1 MSNAKSIYYTV
12 LAGIA
17 AIGGVASQYLGGWD
31 QLTQLLAWAM
41 AIDYLTGALCAAVW
55 HKSPKTATGGYESRA
70 GFKGLIRKGVIIL
83 IVMIAAELDKL
94 ANTTAMRTATILFF
108 AANDGMSILE
118 NLGIMG
124 VPYPPALKNA
134 FEVLRRKSED
144 KGDGDDK
151 DGGTPQMST
160 VDTPDEAEEDEY
172 KPQHEL
178 PGDPYAE
185 LKEDMDYKDVSGL
198 LDEEDE

>member
-1 MSNAKSIYYTV
+1 MSNAKGIYYTI
-12 LAGIA
+12 LAA
-17 AIGGVASQYLGGWD
+17 LATVGGVASQYLGGWD

-41 AIDYLTGALCAAVW
+41 AIDYITGALCAAVW

-94 ANTTAMRTATILFF
+94 AGTTAMRTATILFF

-134 FEVLRRKSED
+134 FEVLRRKSGD
-144 KGDGDDK
+144 KGDGDD
-151 DGGTPQMST
+151 TPQMST
-160 VDTPDEAEEDEY
+160 LDTSPETEEDEY
-172 KPQHEL
+172 QPLHEL

-198 LDEEDE
+198 LDEDD

>member
-1 MSNAKSIYYTV
+1 MNSAKSIYYTV

>member
-1 MSNAKSIYYTV
+1 MSNARSIYFTV
-12 LAGIA
+12 LAGLA
-17 AIGGVASQYLGGWD
+17 AVGGVASQYLGGWD

-41 AIDYLTGALCAAVW
+41 GIDYLTGALCAAVW

-70 GFKGLIRKGVIIL
+70 GFKGLIRKGVIVL

-94 ANTTAMRTATILFF
+94 AGTTAMRTATILFF

-144 KGDGDDK
+144 KGEGDGD
-151 DGGTPQMST
+151 TPQMST
-160 VDTPDEAEEDEY
+160 VDTPAEDDY
-172 KPQHEL
+172 QPLHDL
-178 PGDPYAE
+178 PGDPYAD

-198 LDEEDE
+198 LDEDD

>member
-1 MSNAKSIYYTV
+1 MNSAKSIYFTV
-12 LAGIA
+12 LAGLA
-17 AIGGVASQYLGGWD
+17 AVGGIASQYLGGWD
-31 QLTQLLAWAM
+31 QLTKLLAWAM

-70 GFKGLIRKGVIIL
+70 GFKGLIRKGVIVL

-94 ANTTAMRTATILFF
+94 AGTTAMRTATILFF

-134 FEVLRRKSED
+134 FEVLRRKSDD
-144 KGDGDDK
+144 KGDSD
-151 DGGTPQMST
+151 PAPHEPT
-160 VDTPDEAEEDEY
+160 VDTPSSEEY
-172 KPQHEL
+172 KPLHDL

-198 LDEEDE
+198 LDDEE

>member
-1 MSNAKSIYYTV
+1 MSNARSIYYTV

-70 GFKGLIRKGVIIL
+70 GFKGLIRKGVIVL

-94 ANTTAMRTATILFF
+94 AGTTAMRTATILFF

-160 VDTPDEAEEDEY
+160 VDTPSAEEY

-185 LKEDMDYKDVSGL
+185 LKENMDYKDVSGL
-198 LDEEDE
+198 LDEDD

>member
-1 MSNAKSIYYTV
+1 MNSAKSIYYTV

-70 GFKGLIRKGVIIL
+70 GFKGLIRKGVIVL

-94 ANTTAMRTATILFF
+94 AGTTAMRTATILFF

-160 VDTPDEAEEDEY
+160 VDTPDEVEEDEY

>member
-1 MSNAKSIYYTV
+1 MSNAKSIYYTI
-12 LAGIA
+12 LAA
-17 AIGGVASQYLGGWD
+17 LATVGGVASQYLGGWD

-94 ANTTAMRTATILFF
+94 AGTTAMRTATILFF

-151 DGGTPQMST
+151 DGG
-160 VDTPDEAEEDEY
+160 DT
-172 KPQHEL
+172 
-178 PGDPYAE
+178 
-185 LKEDMDYKDVSGL
+185 
-198 LDEEDE
+198 

>member
-1 MSNAKSIYYTV
+1 MNSAKSIYYTV

-70 GFKGLIRKGVIIL
+70 GFKGLIRKGVIVL

-94 ANTTAMRTATILFF
+94 AGTTAMRTATILFF

>member
-1 MSNAKSIYYTV
+1 MNTAKSIYYTV

-55 HKSPKTATGGYESRA
+55 HKSPKTPTGGYESRA
-70 GFKGLIRKGVIIL
+70 GFKGLVRKGVIIL

-198 LDEEDE
+198 LDEDD

>member
-1 MSNAKSIYYTV
+1 MNTAKSIYYTV

-198 LDEEDE
+198 LDEED

>member
-1 MSNAKSIYYTV
+1 MNSAKSIYYTV

-70 GFKGLIRKGVIIL
+70 GFKGLIRKGVIVL

-94 ANTTAMRTATILFF
+94 AGTTAMRTATILFF
-108 AANDGMSILE
+108 SANDGMSILE

-198 LDEEDE
+198 LDEED

>member
-1 MSNAKSIYYTV
+1 MNTAKSIYYTV

-94 ANTTAMRTATILFF
+94 AGTTAMRTATILFF

-151 DGGTPQMST
+151 DGGTPQMSR

-198 LDEEDE
+198 LDEDD

>member
-12 LAGIA
+12 LAGLA

-144 KGDGDDK
+144 KGDGSDD
-151 DGGTPQMST
+151 GTPRMST
-160 VDTPDEAEEDEY
+160 VDTPAEEDEY
-172 KPQHEL
+172 RPQHEL

-198 LDEEDE
+198 LDEDD

>member
-1 MSNAKSIYYTV
+1 MNSAKSIYYTV

-70 GFKGLIRKGVIIL
+70 GFKGLIRKGVIVL

-94 ANTTAMRTATILFF
+94 AGTTAMRTATILFF

-198 LDEEDE
+198 LDEDD

>member
-1 MSNAKSIYYTV
+1 MSNAKGIYYTV
-12 LAGIA
+12 LAGLA

-144 KGDGDDK
+144 KGNGSDD
-151 DGGTPQMST
+151 GTPQMST
-160 VDTPDEAEEDEY
+160 VDTPAEEDEY
-172 KPQHEL
+172 RPQHEL

-198 LDEEDE
+198 LDEDD

>member
-1 MSNAKSIYYTV
+1 MSNARGIYYTV
-12 LAGIA
+12 LAA
-17 AIGGVASQYLGGWD
+17 LATVGGVAAQYLGGWD
-31 QLTQLLAWAM
+31 QLTKLLAWAM

-94 ANTTAMRTATILFF
+94 AGTAAMRTATILFF

-144 KGDGDDK
+144 KGDGDA
-151 DGGTPQMST
+151 TPQMST
-160 VDTPDEAEEDEY
+160 VDTPAEEDEY
-172 KPQHEL
+172 QPQHTL
-178 PGDPYAE
+178 PSDPYAE
-185 LKEDMDYKDVSGL
+185 LKEDMDYKDHSGL
-198 LDEEDE
+198 LDEDE

>member
-1 MSNAKSIYYTV
+1 MNTAKSIYYTV

-198 LDEEDE
+198 LDEDD

>member
-1 MSNAKSIYYTV
+1 MNTAKSIYYTV
-12 LAGIA
+12 LAGLA

-172 KPQHEL
+172 RPQHEL

>member
-1 MSNAKSIYYTV
+1 MSNARSIYFTV
-12 LAGIA
+12 LAGLA
-17 AIGGVASQYLGGWD
+17 AVGGVASQYLGGWD

-41 AIDYLTGALCAAVW
+41 GIDYLTGALCAAVW

-70 GFKGLIRKGVIIL
+70 GFKGLIRKGVIVL

-94 ANTTAMRTATILFF
+94 AHTTAMRTATILFF

-144 KGDGDDK
+144 KGEDEGGGD
-151 DGGTPQMST
+151 TPQMST
-160 VDTPDEAEEDEY
+160 VDTPAEDDY
-172 KPQHEL
+172 QPLHDL

-198 LDEEDE
+198 LDEDD

>member
-1 MSNAKSIYYTV
+1 MGNAKSIYFTV
-12 LAGIA
+12 LAGLA
-17 AIGGVASQYLGGWD
+17 TVGGIASQYLGGWD
-31 QLTQLLAWAM
+31 QLTKLLAWAM

-70 GFKGLIRKGVIIL
+70 GFKGLIRKGVIVL

-94 ANTTAMRTATILFF
+94 AGTTAMRTATILFF

-144 KGDGDDK
+144 KGNGSDD
-151 DGGTPQMST
+151 DTPQMST
-160 VDTPDEAEEDEY
+160 VDTPAEEDEY

-198 LDEEDE
+198 LDEDD

>member
-1 MSNAKSIYYTV
+1 MNSAKSIYYTV

-70 GFKGLIRKGVIIL
+70 GFKGLIRKGVIVL

-94 ANTTAMRTATILFF
+94 AGTTAMRTATILFF

-144 KGDGDDK
+144 KGDDK

-160 VDTPDEAEEDEY
+160 VDTHQEEY
-172 KPQHEL
+172 QPQHDL
-178 PGDPYAE
+178 PGDPYAD
-185 LKEDMDYKDVSGL
+185 LKEDLGYEDLDVDA
-198 LDEEDE
+198 LDGMPDEDS

>member
-1 MSNAKSIYYTV
+1 MSNAKSIYYTI
-12 LAGIA
+12 LAA
-17 AIGGVASQYLGGWD
+17 LATVGGVASQYLGGWD

-94 ANTTAMRTATILFF
+94 AGTTAMRTATILFF

-144 KGDGDDK
+144 KGDGDD
-151 DGGTPQMST
+151 TPQMST
-160 VDTPDEAEEDEY
+160 LDTPSAEEY

-178 PGDPYAE
+178 PGDPYAD
-185 LKEDMDYKDVSGL
+185 LKEDMDYKDYSGL
-198 LDEEDE
+198 LDGDEDT

>member
-1 MSNAKSIYYTV
+1 MNTAKSIYYTV

-144 KGDGDDK
+144 KGDGDDE

-160 VDTPDEAEEDEY
+160 VGTPDEAEEDEY
-172 KPQHEL
+172 KPQHGL

-185 LKEDMDYKDVSGL
+185 LKEAMDYKDVSGL
-198 LDEEDE
+198 LDEDD

>member
-1 MSNAKSIYYTV
+1 MNTAKSIYYTV

-160 VDTPDEAEEDEY
+160 VDTPDEVEEDEY

>member
-1 MSNAKSIYYTV
+1 MNSAKSIYYTV

-55 HKSPKTATGGYESRA
+55 HKSPKTPTGGYESRA
-70 GFKGLIRKGVIIL
+70 GFKGLIRKGVIVL

-94 ANTTAMRTATILFF
+94 AGTTAMRTATILFF

-160 VDTPDEAEEDEY
+160 VDTPAETEEDEY

>member
-1 MSNAKSIYYTV
+1 MNTAKSIYYTV

-70 GFKGLIRKGVIIL
+70 GFKGLIRKGVIVL

-94 ANTTAMRTATILFF
+94 AGTTAMRTATILFF

-118 NLGIMG
+118 NLGIIG

-144 KGDGDDK
+144 KGNGSDD
-151 DGGTPQMST
+151 DTPQMST
-160 VDTPDEAEEDEY
+160 VDTPAEEDEY

-198 LDEEDE
+198 LDEDD

>member
-1 MSNAKSIYYTV
+1 MNSAKSIYYTV

-70 GFKGLIRKGVIIL
+70 GFKGLIRKGVIVL

-94 ANTTAMRTATILFF
+94 AGTTAMRTATILFF

-160 VDTPDEAEEDEY
+160 VDTPDEDEEDEY

>member
-1 MSNAKSIYYTV
+1 MSNAKGIYYTI
-12 LAGIA
+12 LAA
-17 AIGGVASQYLGGWD
+17 LATVGGVASQYLGGWD

-41 AIDYLTGALCAAVW
+41 AIDYITGALCAAVW

-94 ANTTAMRTATILFF
+94 AGTTAMRTATILFF

-134 FEVLRRKSED
+134 FEVLRRKSGD
-144 KGDGDDK
+144 KGDGDD
-151 DGGTPQMST
+151 TPQMST
-160 VDTPDEAEEDEY
+160 LDTSPAEEY
-172 KPQHEL
+172 KPQHDL
-178 PGDPYAE
+178 PGDPYAD
-185 LKEDMDYKDVSGL
+185 LKEDLGYEALDVDA
-198 LDEEDE
+198 LDGMPDEDG

>member
-1 MSNAKSIYYTV
+1 MNSAKSIYYTV

-94 ANTTAMRTATILFF
+94 AGTTAMRTATILFF

>member
-1 MSNAKSIYYTV
+1 MNSAKSIYYTV

-70 GFKGLIRKGVIIL
+70 GFKGLIRKGVIVL

-94 ANTTAMRTATILFF
+94 AGTTAMRTATILFF

-151 DGGTPQMST
+151 DGGTPPMST

-185 LKEDMDYKDVSGL
+185 LKEDMGYKDVSGL